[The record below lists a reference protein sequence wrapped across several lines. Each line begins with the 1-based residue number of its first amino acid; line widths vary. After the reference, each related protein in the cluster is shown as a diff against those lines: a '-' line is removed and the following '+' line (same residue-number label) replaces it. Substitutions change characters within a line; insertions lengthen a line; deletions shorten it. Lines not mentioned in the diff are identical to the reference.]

1 VAHETSGPPAQ
12 KTTGHDWDGITEY
25 DRPTPKWW
33 LWVLYATILW
43 SVAYWIAMPAWPLV
57 SGYTRG
63 LLGYS
68 QRQELAAEMAA
79 SRATQEK
86 YRALVR
92 EAPLDR
98 ILADPEMQ
106 EFALAGGRSAFAVNC
121 SQCHGQGAEGSKG
134 FPNLNDDDWLWG
146 GTLADIE
153 RSIRFGIRS
162 GHAEARESQMP
173 AFLKDQLLKPA
184 QIADVAEFVLAL
196 SDRATDRAAATR
208 GRAIFAENC
217 ASCHGENGQGN
228 PEVGAPS
235 VRDAI
240 WLFGGDKRSIV
251 ASISNPARGVMPAW
265 EGRLDPVTIKVLTV
279 YVHSL
284 GGGK

>member
-1 VAHETSGPPAQ
+1 VAHDIPTASGQ

-43 SVAYWIAMPAWPLV
+43 SVGYWIAMPAWPLV
-57 SGYTRG
+57 SSHTRG

-79 SRATQEK
+79 SRAAQEK
-86 YRALVR
+86 YRAGVR
-92 EAPLDR
+92 EAPLER
-98 ILADPEMQ
+98 ILADPELQ

-121 SQCHGQGAEGSKG
+121 SQCHGQGAEGRKG
-134 FPNLNDDDWLWG
+134 YPNLNDDDWLWG

-153 RSIRFGIRS
+153 RTIRFGIRA

-173 AFLKDQLLKPA
+173 AFLKDQVLKPA
-184 QIADVAEFVLAL
+184 EIADVAEFVLAL
-196 SDRATDRAAATR
+196 SDRASDRAAATR
-208 GRAIFAENC
+208 GRAIFADNC
-217 ASCHGENGQGN
+217 ATCHGENGDGAA
-228 PEVGAPS
+228 EVGAPS
-235 VRDAI
+235 LRDAI

-251 ASISNPARGVMPAW
+251 ASISNPPRGVMPAW
-265 EGRLDPVTIKVLTV
+265 EGRLDPVTIKLLTV